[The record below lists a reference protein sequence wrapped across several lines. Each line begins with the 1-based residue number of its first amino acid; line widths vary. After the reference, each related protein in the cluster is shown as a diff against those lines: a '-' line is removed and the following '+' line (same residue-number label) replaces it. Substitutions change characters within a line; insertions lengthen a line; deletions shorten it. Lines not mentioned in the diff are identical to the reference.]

1 VLAERYLREVVRLHG
16 VPASIVS
23 DRDSRFRSHFWN
35 KLQDSLG
42 SKLEFSSSYHPETD
56 GQSERTIQIL
66 EDMLR
71 ACMLDFKGSWEDH
84 LHLVE
89 FSYNNSYQASI
100 QMAPFEALYG
110 RKCRSPL
117 YWDDVG
123 ESRLI
128 GPEVL
133 MQAVEKVKIVR
144 RHLKAAQDRQRKWAD
159 IHRRPLQFE
168 AGDSVFLKISPTK
181 GVIRFGVRGKLSPRF
196 IGPFEIT
203 ERVGE
208 VAYRLAL
215 PPSLEGVHDVFHVS
229 QLRQYVK
236 DPSHVV
242 DHSELQLRPDL
253 SFSEQPVAVIGQSS
267 KKLKGREIP
276 LVLVAWNEHSP
287 GEATWER
294 EDVVRERYPYL
305 FSS

>member
-1 VLAERYLREVVRLHG
+1 L
-16 VPASIVS
+16 
-23 DRDSRFRSHFWN
+23 
-35 KLQDSLG
+35 
-42 SKLEFSSSYHPETD
+42 
-56 GQSERTIQIL
+56 
-66 EDMLR
+66 
-71 ACMLDFKGSWEDH
+71 
-84 LHLVE
+84 
-89 FSYNNSYQASI
+89 
-100 QMAPFEALYG
+100 
-110 RKCRSPL
+110 
-117 YWDDVG
+117 
-123 ESRLI
+123 
-128 GPEVL
+128 
-133 MQAVEKVKIVR
+133 
-144 RHLKAAQDRQRKWAD
+144 
-159 IHRRPLQFE
+159 HRRPLQFE

-242 DHSELQLRPDL
+242 DHSELQLRSDL
-253 SFSEQPVAVIGQSS
+253 SFSEQPVAVIGRSS

-276 LVLVAWNEHSP
+276 LVLVSWNGHSP

-305 FSS
+305 FSL